1 VPNTKEV
8 TWMRS
13 SLTPHDAESF
23 FHVVNHSIDGRNLFY
38 DEGDYRTYLTMF
50 KAAIGADLTV
60 IAYCLMPNHFH
71 FLLRQNVANA
81 MSTLFEVSHKRYARY
96 FNKKHGFKG
105 TIFRSRLNHKEVTN
119 EKYLLQACAYIHAN
133 PVQANLVNFPEEWAF
148 SNFREYM
155 QLRDGSLWSEQFL
168 KDYIGNQENYRDRVI
183 EIARNKTL
191 QRAFEKDLLPMK

>member
-1 VPNTKEV
+1 MPNTKEV